1 MNKICNLKILIL
13 MILLFAGYSSELS
26 GQTYK
31 KITSDSE
38 LIAGKSYLIVY
49 EGTPCAFQSIS
60 TTDVKYGTKT
70 DITIKDYIVTDKKE
84 ASEVILG
91 GSANDGWTFQYNSE
105 YLAWSSGNSLK
116 TANEINDNSKWTITV
131 SSDNVLITN
140 KKDRTRKLRYNL
152 SFPRFACYSGSE
164 QKHICLYIKCEDSPS
179 LPPANLTFTP
189 SEIELKL
196 GETQVVE
203 FTKATTA
210 DVTFTSSNEAV
221 ATFDAATNTVTA
233 VGIGTTTITATSEE
247 NTEYLA
253 GSATL
258 TVSVKE
264 PLKPA
269 DIAFTPSEI
278 ELKLGDTQ
286 VVEFTKA
293 TTADI
298 TFTSSNE
305 AVATFDAT
313 TNTVT
318 AVGIGT
324 ATITAT
330 SEENTEYLAGT
341 AMLTV
346 NVVKTFDND
355 IIFYESFD
363 TNDGTGGN
371 DGALS
376 GTGSGKALTDNE
388 GWNFQKSYGAS
399 KCIKLGT
406 GSAIGTATTPPL
418 GYTGTV
424 SLTFRA
430 GAWNYEKEEITLQ
443 VTVLNGGEFIENS
456 TLKLAKGAFT
466 DYQLTIKGL
475 TAGSKIKFSA
485 AVATNNRFFLDEVKV
500 TKLHAVLDE
509 TATEIPANAD
519 VTDVTLKRTFNAN
532 KWNPVCL
539 PFALSAEQITAL
551 FGAESEVAEYM
562 GDEENDG
569 NVTVKF
575 RKKTDGMEAN
585 VPYLVY
591 PLNNITEAE
600 FSAVEVVAT
609 ECPVVSGTV
618 FDLVG
623 NYTNQIKGSSVIQ
636 KGDYI
641 VSGGVFKQANGGN
654 GIKAF
659 RSYLRKKPT
668 SNAKSLMMVFQNE
681 TSGIDSII
689 SNLSIEEDNCIYDL
703 QGRGVKNPVK
713 GLYIVNGRKVIIK

>member
-1 MNKICNLKILIL
+1 MNKTCNLKILIL
-13 MILLFAGYSSELS
+13 MILLFAVSSIKAIA
-26 GQTYK
+26 QTTVVFDFTNADWWK
-31 KITSDSE
+31 EQGFTIPAK
-38 LIAGKSYLIVY
+38 GKSTNISSRIITYQDI
-49 EGTPCAFQSIS
+49 SIT
-60 TTDVKYGTKT
+60 TTDGTTNARLFNSNGEYDLRIYKEGGS
-70 DITIKDYIVTDKKE
+70 ITFSVPTGNKIKSIVFTGTINLNELTDKKWEGE
-84 ASEVILG
+84 ATSITFNANAVNYIETATLTILE
-91 GSANDGWTFQYNSE
+91 DGTPIEKS
-105 YLAWSSGNSLK
+105 
-116 TANEINDNSKWTITV
+116 
-131 SSDNVLITN
+131 
-140 KKDRTRKLRYNL
+140 
-152 SFPRFACYSGSE
+152 
-164 QKHICLYIKCEDSPS
+164 
-179 LPPANLTFTP
+179 PANLTFTP

-196 GETQVVE
+196 GE
-203 FTKATTA
+203 
-210 DVTFTSSNEAV
+210 
-221 ATFDAATNTVTA
+221 
-233 VGIGTTTITATSEE
+233 
-247 NTEYLA
+247 
-253 GSATL
+253 
-258 TVSVKE
+258 
-264 PLKPA
+264 
-269 DIAFTPSEI
+269 
-278 ELKLGDTQ
+278 TQ

-363 TNDGTGGN
+363 TNSGKGGN
-371 DGALS
+371 SDGWN
-376 GTGSGKALTDNE
+376 GSVARSDIKFDNE
-388 GWNFQKSYGAS
+388 GWKSTNGYGAS

-418 GYTGTV
+418 GYSGTV

-456 TLKLAKGAFT
+456 TLEIAKGAFT

-569 NVTVKF
+569 KVTVKF

-623 NYTNQIKGSSVIQ
+623 NYTNQLKGSSVIL

-668 SNAKSLMMVFQNE
+668 SNAKSLMMVFQDE

-689 SNLSIEEDNCIYDL
+689 SNLNIEEDICIYDL
-703 QGRGVKNPVK
+703 QGRRVKNPVK

>member
-60 TTDVKYGTKT
+60 TTTTKWGTKT
-70 DITIKDYIVTDKKE
+70 AITIKDYIVTDKKE

-131 SSDNVLITN
+131 SSDNVLINN
-140 KKDRTRKLRYNL
+140 KKDQTRKLRYNL
-152 SFPRFACYSGSE
+152 PDTRFACYSGSE

-233 VGIGTTTITATSEE
+233 VGIGT
-247 NTEYLA
+247 
-253 GSATL
+253 
-258 TVSVKE
+258 
-264 PLKPA
+264 
-269 DIAFTPSEI
+269 
-278 ELKLGDTQ
+278 
-286 VVEFTKA
+286 
-293 TTADI
+293 
-298 TFTSSNE
+298 
-305 AVATFDAT
+305 
-313 TNTVT
+313 
-318 AVGIGT
+318 

-330 SEENTEYLAGT
+330 SEENTEYLAST

-363 TNDGTGGN
+363 TNSGKGGN
-371 DGALS
+371 SDGWN
-376 GTGSGKALTDNE
+376 GSVARSDIKFDNE
-388 GWNFQKSYGAS
+388 GWKSTNGYGAS
-399 KCIKLGT
+399 KCIKLGKT
-406 GSAIGTATTPPL
+406 GEEGTATTPPL

-424 SLTFRA
+424 SLAFRA
-430 GAWNYEKEEITLQ
+430 GAWDYEKEEITLQ
-443 VTVLNGGEFIENS
+443 VTVLNEGEIIENS

-475 TAGSKIKFSA
+475 TAGSKIEFSA
-485 AVATNNRFFLDEVKV
+485 AVASYNRFFLDEVKV

-585 VPYLVY
+585 VPYLIY

-623 NYTNQIKGSSVIQ
+623 NYTNQLKGSSVIL

-689 SNLSIEEDNCIYDL
+689 SNLNIEEDNCIYDL
-703 QGRGVKNPVK
+703 QGRMVKNPVK

>member
-1 MNKICNLKILIL
+1 

-70 DITIKDYIVTDKKE
+70 AITIKDYIVTDKKE

-131 SSDNVLITN
+131 SSDNVLINN

-152 SFPRFACYSGSE
+152 SSPRFACYSGSE

-196 GETQVVE
+196 GE
-203 FTKATTA
+203 
-210 DVTFTSSNEAV
+210 
-221 ATFDAATNTVTA
+221 
-233 VGIGTTTITATSEE
+233 
-247 NTEYLA
+247 
-253 GSATL
+253 
-258 TVSVKE
+258 
-264 PLKPA
+264 
-269 DIAFTPSEI
+269 
-278 ELKLGDTQ
+278 TQ

-388 GWNFQKSYGAS
+388 GWNFQKGYGAS

-475 TAGSKIKFSA
+475 TAGSKIEFSA
-485 AVATNNRFFLDEVKV
+485 VVATNNRFFLDEVKV

-591 PLNNITEAE
+591 PLNNITETE

-623 NYTNQIKGSSVIQ
+623 NYTNQLKGSSVIQ

-689 SNLSIEEDNCIYDL
+689 SNLNIEEDNCIYDL
-703 QGRGVKNPVK
+703 QGRRVKNPVK

>member
-49 EGTPCAFQSIS
+49 EGTPCAFQSIN
-60 TTDVKYGTKT
+60 TTNTKYGTKT

-105 YLAWSSGNSLK
+105 YLAWSYGNSLK

-131 SSDNVLITN
+131 SSDNVLINN

-152 SFPRFACYSGSE
+152 SSPRFACYSGSE

-210 DVTFTSSNEAV
+210 D
-221 ATFDAATNTVTA
+221 
-233 VGIGTTTITATSEE
+233 
-247 NTEYLA
+247 
-253 GSATL
+253 
-258 TVSVKE
+258 
-264 PLKPA
+264 
-269 DIAFTPSEI
+269 
-278 ELKLGDTQ
+278 
-286 VVEFTKA
+286 
-293 TTADI
+293 I

-330 SEENTEYLAGT
+330 SEQNTEYLAGT

-346 NVVKTFDND
+346 NVVKTFDSD

-363 TNDGTGGN
+363 TNSGKGGN
-371 DGALS
+371 SDGWNGNIAR
-376 GTGSGKALTDNE
+376 GDIKFDNE
-388 GWNFQKSYGAS
+388 GWKSTNGYGAS

-418 GYTGTV
+418 GYSGSV

-475 TAGSKIKFSA
+475 TAGSKIEFSA
-485 AVATNNRFFLDEVKV
+485 VVATNNRFFLDEVKV

-623 NYTNQIKGSSVIQ
+623 NYTNQLKGSSVIL

-659 RSYLRKKPT
+659 RSYLRKRPT
-668 SNAKSLMMVFQNE
+668 SNAKSLMMVFQDE

-689 SNLSIEEDNCIYDL
+689 SNLNIEEDNCIYDL
-703 QGRGVKNPVK
+703 QGRRVKNPVK

>member
-1 MNKICNLKILIL
+1 
-13 MILLFAGYSSELS
+13 MILLFAVSSIKAIA
-26 GQTYK
+26 QTTVVFDFTNADWWK
-31 KITSDSE
+31 EQGFTIPAK
-38 LIAGKSYLIVY
+38 GKSTNISSRIITYQDI
-49 EGTPCAFQSIS
+49 SIT
-60 TTDVKYGTKT
+60 TTDGTTNARLFNSNGEYDLRIYKEGGS
-70 DITIKDYIVTDKKE
+70 ITFSVPTGNKIKSIVFTGTINLNELTDKKWEGE
-84 ASEVILG
+84 ATSITFNANAVNYIETATLTILE
-91 GSANDGWTFQYNSE
+91 DGTPIEKS
-105 YLAWSSGNSLK
+105 
-116 TANEINDNSKWTITV
+116 
-131 SSDNVLITN
+131 
-140 KKDRTRKLRYNL
+140 
-152 SFPRFACYSGSE
+152 
-164 QKHICLYIKCEDSPS
+164 
-179 LPPANLTFTP
+179 PANLTFTP

-203 FTKATTA
+203 FTKATSA

-233 VGIGTTTITATSEE
+233 VGVGTTTITATSEE

-253 GSATL
+253 GSAIL

-264 PLKPA
+264 PQKPA

-278 ELKLGDTQ
+278 ELKLEETQ

-346 NVVKTFDND
+346 NVGKTFDSD

-363 TNDGTGGN
+363 TNSGSGGN

-388 GWNFQKSYGAS
+388 GWNFQKGYGAS

-475 TAGSKIKFSA
+475 TAGSKIEFSA
-485 AVATNNRFFLDEVKV
+485 AVASYNRFFLDEVKV

-539 PFALSAEQITAL
+539 PFALSAEHITAL

-585 VPYLVY
+585 VPYLIY

-623 NYTNQIKGSSVIQ
+623 NYTNQLKGSSVIQ

-703 QGRGVKNPVK
+703 QGRMVKNPVK

>member
-60 TTDVKYGTKT
+60 TTDAKYGTKT

-105 YLAWSSGNSLK
+105 YLAWSYGNSLK

-131 SSDNVLITN
+131 SSDNVLINN

-152 SFPRFACYSGSE
+152 SSPRFACYSSSE

-196 GETQVVE
+196 GE
-203 FTKATTA
+203 
-210 DVTFTSSNEAV
+210 
-221 ATFDAATNTVTA
+221 
-233 VGIGTTTITATSEE
+233 
-247 NTEYLA
+247 
-253 GSATL
+253 
-258 TVSVKE
+258 
-264 PLKPA
+264 
-269 DIAFTPSEI
+269 
-278 ELKLGDTQ
+278 TQ

-346 NVVKTFDND
+346 NVVKTFDSD

-363 TNDGTGGN
+363 TNSGKGGN
-371 DGALS
+371 SDGWN
-376 GTGSGKALTDNE
+376 GSVARSDIKFDNE
-388 GWNFQKSYGAS
+388 GWKSTNGYGAS

-406 GSAIGTATTPPL
+406 GSDIGTATTPPL
-418 GYTGTV
+418 GYSGTV

-475 TAGSKIKFSA
+475 TAGSKIEFSA
-485 AVATNNRFFLDEVKV
+485 AVASYNRFFLDEVKV

-623 NYTNQIKGSSVIQ
+623 NYTNQLKGSSVIL

-703 QGRGVKNPVK
+703 QGRRVKNPVK